1 MLSISRR
8 IIASTRRVVSGI
20 NNNNNAFKSHLL
32 SRSSISADFSN
43 VASGTSSSYHTS
55 SVSSSNRNFWNLPSS
70 SRHFSL
76 PHQQKR
82 MFSVSTEILETLG
95 DSITSAVL
103 VSWSKEAGDTVREDD
118 VIAIVETDKGKVKCW
133 TLSSDSRTKFLSF
146 LSYIFRIILI
156 SLFFTFFL
164 PRIFLVTMDIKSK
177 KDGVFLEGAY
187 EEVILLFVL
196 SIHSFSIFLHCLSS
210 NSNFN

>member
-20 NNNNNAFKSHLL
+20 NNNNNNAVKSHLL

-43 VASGTSSSYHTS
+43 VAWGTSSSYHTS

-82 MFSVSTEILETLG
+82 MLSVSTEILETLG
-95 DSITSAVL
+95 DTIVMGAPLGAGKPNTLINALYQRAKESPHISLTICTALTLEKPKAKNELEKEIYSPVL
-103 VSWSKEAGDTVREDD
+103 LKRDYEYFL
-118 VIAIVETDKGKVKCW
+118 KK
-133 TLSSDSRTKFLSF
+133 LSF
-146 LSYIFRIILI
+146 TKDEFEAIMSAKPCRHDAYASDKVYIDPLKKIGKIIY
-156 SLFFTFFL
+156 
-164 PRIFLVTMDIKSK
+164 K
-177 KDGVFLEGAY
+177 
-187 EEVILLFVL
+187 ILKLKQ
-196 SIHSFSIFLHCLSS
+196 
-210 NSNFN
+210 